1 VRFRRSHLLAVTAF
15 LAGLSLAVVPTLG
28 ADEAVKVGGGGNDV
42 FSPQTVTVSAGQKV
56 TWTNAGGTHNV
67 KFDDGSYE
75 EPPSPGTGWT
85 ESRTFPVAGT
95 YTYYCEQHVDQGMTG
110 TVVVTPA
117 STTAPGPP
125 GGGPGGG
132 PAGTLGDTVPPKLT
146 LSVSTAQ
153 RILRRRGLVVEV
165 RVDEQ
170 ATVSASARIATSGAS
185 RVVVLEKATR
195 RLAPNARARLKL
207 KLPRRARA
215 AIASALARRSRLQ
228 AKVKVVAE
236 DAAGN
241 VRTSKRTVAV
251 KK

>member
-28 ADEAVKVGGGGNDV
+28 ADQAVKVGGGGNDV

-67 KFDDGSYE
+67 KFDDGSFKD
-75 EPPSPGTGWT
+75 PPNPDSSTWT
-85 ESRTFPVAGT
+85 TSRTFGTAGT
-95 YTYYCEQHVDQGMTG
+95 YTYFCEQHRSSGMTG

-117 STTAPGPP
+117 STTGPAPP

-146 LSVSTAQ
+146 LSVSAAQ

-170 ATVSASARIATSGAS
+170 ATVTASARIATSGAS
-185 RVVVLEKATR
+185 RVLEKATR

>member
-1 VRFRRSHLLAVTAF
+1 
-15 LAGLSLAVVPTLG
+15 
-28 ADEAVKVGGGGNDV
+28 
-42 FSPQTVTVSAGQKV
+42 
-56 TWTNAGGTHNV
+56 V

-117 STTAPGPP
+117 STTGPGPP

-170 ATVSASARIATSGAS
+170 ATVTASARIATSGAS
-185 RVVVLEKATR
+185 RVLEKATR